1 MTKSFNT
8 NNTVKVKLTELGK
21 KMLEKDHNAFWS
33 AQGAGGMLDK
43 YPYEPPK
50 EDENGYV
57 KFQLWSLMYQLGKYH
72 ILGCELPIDT
82 VILIDEKDLRD
93 VE

>member
-1 MTKSFNT
+1 MKSFNI

-21 KMLEKDHNAFWS
+21 QVLEKDHNEFWS
-33 AQGAGGMLDK
+33 SHGNLNEH
-43 YPYEPPK
+43 PYEPPK
-50 EDENGYV
+50 EDKDGYAE
-57 KFQLWSLMYQLGKYH
+57 FQLWSLMYQLGKYH